1 MPTGEIVAIGF
12 LVVVV
17 ASLAIWNTRRHKGPI
32 NREPAEVDSI
42 QYGGGDQAG

>member
-17 ASLAIWNTRRHKGPI
+17 SLAIWNTRRHKGPI
-32 NREPAEVDSI
+32 NREPAEVHSI